1 MKLFPLTKKFNHK
14 IKALSSTEII
24 NEKQILL
31 LDLTLSIVIVFIL
44 VIYFKNQL
52 FETGYHYAS
61 QNSTFA
67 FIDNEDDKYI
77 VFDQKDQRIY
87 IKVEKINKQTKIIEL
102 NTKEYYIEESKY
114 KYSII
119 NNYNVKRQT
128 TNTPSNLLDVICY
141 IIK

>member
-44 VIYFKNQL
+44 VIYFKNQF

-61 QNSTFA
+61 QNSTFTMA
-67 FIDNEDDKYI
+67 QRIDNEDDRYI

-87 IKVEKINKQTKIIEL
+87 IKVEKLINKLK
-102 NTKEYYIEESKY
+102 
-114 KYSII
+114 
-119 NNYNVKRQT
+119 
-128 TNTPSNLLDVICY
+128 
-141 IIK
+141 